1 MTVTTT
7 SNKDF
12 GTGTGA
18 MTVYPFTFA
27 ALLPADVK
35 CYVAGVAKVYGVDY
49 TVAINASGVGGNVTF
64 AVAPGLDLQVLL
76 YREVTL
82 TQDTAL
88 PVEDAFDEKEVT
100 NTFDKIVMMCQQLT
114 EVAQR
119 AIALPITSTETG
131 LIFPSPEAD
140 LFIAWNPA
148 GDALI
153 NTPGIPGPPGDQ
165 GIPGVDG
172 TDGINGEMVGPGAAV
187 IGNIPT
193 YVDVLGTTLDDS
205 GYSISEIITEASDP
219 ALNGFRLSLHATD
232 PIPADITSALTIYSI
247 PYKGNKISLWD
258 SALSKMRAVTSG
270 IISEAIAATTHYFRV
285 GYIYEYLNAGVADLE
300 IDWWDSAGQST
311 KAITLLTIANPC
323 VITCT
328 AHGWNVGDKI
338 GIRRGT
344 ASGTA
349 WTNTDMGLDGKEF
362 YISAKATNTLT
373 LEGCDTSALAVT
385 NYTGATAYRIPATP
399 TTAVAQTEGV
409 WFKSGDRTR
418 RLVGLLKTNSAGTI
432 DSSSVLRRNLSNV
445 DNQIDLPL
453 QAIDANASWTSAAVA
468 NTQPRSGSLAMG
480 TARAEFALA
489 LPQTVLVSNTDSA
502 ISAGAASAI
511 NQNRVSSEAVG
522 AFSIARCWANLGY
535 ASGYPSTVG
544 VTESIGVAAGGHFMQ
559 RMALGSGLSF
569 HGKTY
574 NSNGGANSLIDINL
588 RG

>member
-1 MTVTTT
+1 MTVSTTANRNT
-7 SNKDF
+7 F
-12 GTGTGA
+12 TGDGV
-18 MTVYPFTFA
+18 MTVFPFTFA
-27 ALLPADVK
+27 VQQATDIDIYLD
-35 CYVAGVAKVYGVDY
+35 GVLTVSGY
-49 TVAINASGVGGNVTF
+49 TAAINSSGVGGTITF
-64 AVAPGLDLQVLL
+64 SVAPALDVAGLI
-76 YREVTL
+76 YRDVPY
-82 TQDTAL
+82 TQQTAL
-88 PVEDAFDEKEVT
+88 PIESNLPETVLEQAY
-100 NTFDKIVMMCQQLT
+100 DKLTMLCQQLK
-114 EVAQR
+114 EGLDR
-119 AIALPITSTETG
+119 SIALPITSTETG
-131 LIFPSPEAD
+131 IVFPSPEAD

-153 NTPGIPGPPGDQ
+153 NTPGIEGPQGIQ

-172 TDGINGEMVGPGAAV
+172 TDGINGEMVGPGSSV
-187 IGNIPT
+187 IGNLPT
-193 YVDVLGTTLDDS
+193 YADILGTTLDDS
-205 GYSISEIITEASDP
+205 GYSINDIMAEAADP
-219 ALNGFRLSLHATD
+219 AVNGFRLSLHATD
-232 PIPADITSALTIYSI
+232 PTPADTTSALTIYSI
-247 PYKGNKISLWD
+247 PYKGNRISLWD
-258 SALSKMRAVTSG
+258 SAASRMKAVTSG
-270 IISEAIAATTHYFRV
+270 IISEAIAATTHYFRI
-285 GYIYEYLNAGVADLE
+285 GYIYEYLNTGVADLE

-344 ASGTA
+344 AAGTA

-399 TTAVAQTEGV
+399 TTAAAQTEGV

-418 RLVGLLKTNSAGTI
+418 RLVGLFKTNSAGTI

-511 NQNRVSSEAVG
+511 NQNRVSSEAIG